1 MKELETE
8 LFLNILDSI
17 PDPVFVIDSN
27 HKIVVWNKQ
36 LQKISQIPREEILGK
51 DSSYCAMNF
60 YGTPGPVLA
69 DLILE
74 PALETEFNRS
84 FRREGDD
91 LYKEGH
97 INVASTGKSV
107 YYWAKASPIFD
118 HNGNII
124 AAIEILR
131 DNGFVVAL
139 DYSSQAANEQAE
151 AFQQLMAAEEEL
163 RQQYEAL
170 QKTEQQLRKQLEFN
184 KTMIDNMNELFYT
197 FDQDIRLTF
206 INKKCFEIIGYRP
219 DEVIGTFRTRE
230 LFPDEDWEWIE
241 KEIKRRLTTGDSS
254 TYVLPVRHKDGSK
267 KFLKINSAAL
277 RENGRIVGG
286 MVLADDI
293 TEDIKAREA
302 LRESESNLRRITD
315 NMLDLV
321 SELDAKGN
329 LVYVSPSHFKV
340 LGYPIEVMKKMMFV
354 DFVHPDD
361 MRSIARALKNA
372 LITGAPATSHHRCQ
386 HAEGHYIW
394 TETLGNPIVQNG
406 KVTGIILSSRDITER
421 KQLEEELRYLSVH
434 DPLTNLYNRTY
445 FDEEIS
451 RLDNAGII
459 PVGVI
464 MLDLDGL
471 KLVNDTMGVEAGDRL
486 LVKTAHILQEVFKK
500 EIIARVGGDEFAV
513 LLPNMDRE
521 SLEGVSASIQEKITE
536 FNNSNPELPLSLSIG
551 IAVREDPA
559 VSLRETYK
567 DADDYMNRIKLHHS
581 RSARSAVVHTLLKAL
596 EARDF
601 ITEGHGER
609 MQVLAV
615 LLGRGL
621 GLADSVLTTLRL
633 LAQFHDIGKVGV
645 PDRIL
650 FKEDRLT
657 TEEYLEMQRHSEIGQ
672 RIALASPELSPLADL
687 ILMHHEWWDGKGY
700 PLGLAGEDIPLECRI
715 LALADAYD
723 AMTNDRPYRKAMS
736 HEEAKAEII
745 RCSGTQFEPRL
756 ADLFLKLL
764 EEHI

>member
-1 MKELETE
+1 MKGLETA
-8 LFLNILDSI
+8 LLSNILDSN
-17 PDPVFVIDSN
+17 PDAVFIIDAN
-27 HKIVVWNKQ
+27 HKVIAWNKTIQ
-36 LQKISQIPREEILGK
+36 NISLIPYEDVLGK
-51 DSSYCAMNF
+51 DSNFCALNF
-60 YGTPGPVLA
+60 YGKPGPVLA
-69 DLILE
+69 DLVLN
-74 PALETEFNRS
+74 PAMESRFNIP

-91 LYKEGH
+91 LFIEGH
-97 INVASTGKSV
+97 ININSSGESV

-118 HNGNII
+118 QNGNII
-124 AAIEILR
+124 AAIETLR
-131 DNGFVVAL
+131 DTSFVVEL
-139 DYSSQAANEQAE
+139 GINSQAAAEQAE
-151 AFQQLMAAEEEL
+151 AAFQQLMAAEEEL

-170 QKTEQQLRKQLEFN
+170 QETEQQLRKQLDFN
-184 KTMIDNMNELFYT
+184 KAMIDNMNELFYT

-206 INKKCFEIIGYRP
+206 INKKCFEILGYRP
-219 DEVIGTFRTRE
+219 EELIGTFRTRK

-241 KEIKRRLTTGDSS
+241 KEINRRLTTGDSS
-254 TYVLPVRHKDGSK
+254 TYVLPVRHRDGSK
-267 KFLKINSAAL
+267 KYLKINSAAL

-293 TEDIKAREA
+293 TEDIRAREA
-302 LRESESNLRRITD
+302 LRISESNLRRITD

-321 SELDAKGN
+321 SELDANGN

-340 LGYPIEVMKKMMFV
+340 LGYPVEVMKKMMFV

-361 MRSIARALKNA
+361 MRGIRRILKNVMV
-372 LITGAPATSHHRCQ
+372 TGAPATSQHRCR

-394 TETLGNPIVQNG
+394 TETLGNPIIQDG

-434 DPLTNLYNRTY
+434 DSLTKLYNRTY
-445 FDEEIS
+445 FDEEMS
-451 RLDNAGII
+451 RLDTAGAI
-459 PVGVI
+459 PVGV
-464 MLDLDGL
+464 MTFDLDGL
-471 KLVNDTMGVEAGDRL
+471 KLVNDTLGVEAGDRL
-486 LVKTAHILQEVFKK
+486 LVKTAEILQKCLKNAIV
-500 EIIARVGGDEFAV
+500 ARVGGDEFAV
-513 LLPNMDRE
+513 VLPYWDSVNLDE
-521 SLEGVSASIQEKITE
+521 ISESIQNKIAE

-551 IAVREDPA
+551 MAVRKDTD

-567 DADDYMNRIKLHHS
+567 EADDNMNRIKLQSS
-581 RSARSAVVHTLLKAL
+581 RSARSAVVYTLLKAL

-609 MQVLAV
+609 MQALAV

-621 GLADSVLTTLRL
+621 GLADSVLTTLQL

-657 TEEYLEMQRHSEIGQ
+657 PEEYLEMQRHSEIGQ
-672 RIALASPELSPLADL
+672 RIALAAPELSSLAGL
-687 ILMHHEWWDGKGY
+687 ILKHHEWWNGKGY

-736 HEEAKAEII
+736 HEEAKAEIL

-764 EEHI
+764 EE

>member
-1 MKELETE
+1 MKGLDTA
-8 LFLNILDSI
+8 LLSHILDLI
-17 PDPVFVIDSN
+17 PDAVFIIDAN
-27 HKIVVWNKQ
+27 HKVAAWNKAIQ
-36 LQKISQIPREEILGK
+36 NISKIPHEEILGK
-51 DSSYCAMNF
+51 DSSYCAANF
-60 YGTPGPVLA
+60 YGKPGLVLA
-69 DLILE
+69 DLVLE
-74 PALETEFNRS
+74 PALETQFNRP
-84 FRREGDD
+84 FRREGED

-97 INVASTGKSV
+97 IKITSSGGSV
-107 YYWAKASPIFD
+107 YYWAKASPVFD
-118 HNGNII
+118 QSGNII

-131 DNGFVVAL
+131 DTSFIVELG
-139 DYSSQAANEQAE
+139 YSSQAAAEQAE
-151 AFQQLMAAEEEL
+151 AAFQQLMAAEEEL
-163 RQQYEAL
+163 RQQYEEL
-170 QKTEQQLRKQLEFN
+170 QKTEQQLRKQLDFN
-184 KTMIDNMNELFYT
+184 RTMVDNMNELFYT

-206 INKKCFEIIGYRP
+206 INKKCVDVIGYRP
-219 DEVIGTFRTRE
+219 EELVGTFRTRE

-241 KEIKRRLTTGDSS
+241 KEIERRLTTGDSS
-254 TYVLPVRHKDGSK
+254 TYVLPVRHRDGSRK
-267 KFLKINSAAL
+267 YVKINSAAI

-321 SELDAKGN
+321 SELDAGGN

-340 LGYPIEVMKKMMFV
+340 LGYPIEVMKNMMFV

-361 MRSIARALKNA
+361 IAGITRSLKKALV
-372 LITGAPATSHHRCQ
+372 TGKPATSHHRCR
-386 HAEGHYIW
+386 HAEGHYVW
-394 TETLGNPIVQNG
+394 TETLGNPIIQNG

-421 KQLEEELRYLSVH
+421 KQLEQELRYLSVH
-434 DPLTNLYNRTY
+434 DSLTNLYNRAY
-445 FDEEIS
+445 FDVEMT
-451 RLDNAGII
+451 RLDAAGVN
-459 PVGVI
+459 PVGVMI
-464 MLDLDGL
+464 FDLDGL
-471 KLVNDTMGVEAGDRL
+471 KLVNDTVGVEAGDRL
-486 LVKTAHILQEVFKK
+486 LVKTAEILQNYFKT
-500 EIIARVGGDEFAV
+500 EIVARIGGDEFAV
-513 LLPNMDRE
+513 LLPYVGKE
-521 SLEGVSASIQEKITE
+521 SLEDVSASIQSKITE
-536 FNNSNPELPLSLSIG
+536 FNNSNPQFPLSLSIG
-551 IAVREDPA
+551 IAVREDP
-559 VSLRETYK
+559 VISLWETFK
-567 DADDYMNRIKLHHS
+567 EADDNMNRIKLHRS

-615 LLGRGL
+615 LLGRAL
-621 GLADSVLTTLRL
+621 GLADSVLTTLKL

-657 TEEYLEMQRHSEIGQ
+657 PEEYLEMQRHSETGQ
-672 RIALASPELSPLADL
+672 RIALASPELSSLADL
-687 ILMHHEWWDGKGY
+687 ILKHHEWWNGQGY

-756 ADLFLKLL
+756 ATLFLELL
-764 EEHI
+764 EK